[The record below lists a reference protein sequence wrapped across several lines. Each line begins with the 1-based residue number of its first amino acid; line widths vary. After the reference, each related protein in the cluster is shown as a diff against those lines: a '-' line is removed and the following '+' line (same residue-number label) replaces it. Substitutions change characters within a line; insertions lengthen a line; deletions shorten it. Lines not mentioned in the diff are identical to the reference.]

1 MADLVKLLLRHM
13 DNTII
18 SPLGLWLRRPLL
30 DAAPQGS
37 RLRLYSLLLL
47 LVALSSPVLHP
58 YMNIALTRGEL
69 IVHTLIVTAAIA
81 LVILLLETAIAVHL
95 HATRQVNGVS
105 NGGLLLRAAA
115 AYLLS
120 SPAVGLMHQVSPF
133 TRAIMEEHAR
143 ASPASMFW
151 HILPVALLIV
161 YVWYQAARKDYL
173 SRQVTALRRIN
184 DELALA
190 QRERSGQRDRPDDGP
205 AQSAPA
211 VTVRSNGM
219 ALPLRAESILR
230 VESDENYCHIMAA
243 GGDGRT
249 NRYMERMTLRE
260 ALETLP
266 ERLFLQTHRSHLVNL
281 HYVAELIRDGRRRQL
296 RLTNGD
302 RVPVSRARIG
312 TVQSRIGEFL
322 GDHGSP
328 ATTRQPGQAVQH
340 RPPRE
345 RRQYS

>member
-1 MADLVKLLLRHM
+1 
-13 DNTII
+13 
-18 SPLGLWLRRPLL
+18 
-30 DAAPQGS
+30 
-37 RLRLYSLLLL
+37 
-47 LVALSSPVLHP
+47 
-58 YMNIALTRGEL
+58 
-69 IVHTLIVTAAIA
+69 
-81 LVILLLETAIAVHL
+81 
-95 HATRQVNGVS
+95 
-105 NGGLLLRAAA
+105 
-115 AYLLS
+115 
-120 SPAVGLMHQVSPF
+120 MHQVSPF

-143 ASPASMFW
+143 ASPASMSW

-173 SRQVTALRRIN
+173 SRQVAALRRIN

-190 QRERSGQRDRPDDGP
+190 HRERSGQRDRPDDGP
-205 AQSAPA
+205 AQPAPA

-219 ALPLRAESILR
+219 ALPLHAESILR
-230 VESDENYCHIMAA
+230 VESDKNYCHIMAA

-266 ERLFLQTHRSHLVNL
+266 EGLFLQTHRSHLVNL
-281 HYVAELIRDGRRRQL
+281 HCVAELIRDGRRRQL

-322 GDHGSP
+322 GNHGSP
-328 ATTRQPGQAVQH
+328 ATTRQPGYAGEARWCCRTTEVPLRCEISTPEVGYN
-340 RPPRE
+340 RPIMRSNTHTGDSVW
-345 RRQYS
+345 R